1 MENDIQKLYDV
12 LSRDGYYTKSF
23 QEFTKQFE
31 DDSYKQKV
39 YDATSRDGLYTKSYE
54 EFISKYSLKK
64 KDVSEVSTSGLEPG
78 VSVSGETDD
87 IFKNDYLLGIREG
100 SIKKDS
106 GEIFNSGEVID
117 AAKEQGYS
125 QEDIDKMMIK
135 TSSDPTLSKE
145 VVKEPKV
152 EEVPSD
158 LEDRIYQGIYG
169 KALEQGDTSVPTI
182 EQWKENPDL
191 YTGMTSEEA
200 TEEALEMVTD
210 PERADQAVE
219 DIINTTIIPAL
230 KNVEHA
236 YDETFIG
243 DAIRTI
249 SMGNNKEL
257 KQLQI
262 DKKKEKIQADTTLT
276 EEQKENKIQE
286 LNSDGFVWA
295 SEPFVNLTG
304 YTPEE
309 TNEFAVGI
317 MSTVGDFMLTPGA
330 GLLGQAGKLVPK
342 VLTSK
347 ILLKTGKA
355 TQEVLTKL
363 FKMSPDVASKI
374 VQKQLPE
381 FLRRADIAG
390 TKFGTFNI
398 YKDFQQQ
405 VDEYGGVENI
415 DFSQSDEAFT
425 EGYGLG
431 VLLGT
436 VGSVSRALPRAAQAV
451 KEAGVKGVA
460 QRGVTDI
467 LSGISPD
474 KSVLIGRLGEG
485 LAFTTEVGAFG
496 LINATTP
503 TLKNPEG
510 ELTTESFLD
519 GSAEAFKTVIGFRA
533 AGIVRNLMT
542 PTTKDFKF
550 EYDFN
555 KSEKQKASDLVK
567 EIGFKVEEGNLN
579 PKEYLK
585 DVIAKKKAPISVIDR
600 VLQELSGMKSTLTRD
615 NILKKVFKVEVQAK
629 SDGTFDLNTYNKE
642 GNWLT
647 TRNVTN
653 VGEARESIESFN
665 QERLEAPQGAY
676 EPNVEVVM
684 NLDPIQD
691 IISPPTMQ
699 FKIPRIDESPIDSP
713 KPVLFNQPNPE
724 AAEISSSYIE
734 QRKDELGLV
743 KPEAE
748 KVESLDIENSKK
760 IADAY
765 DELVDN
771 PTEPAVKSAYDA
783 MAKETL
789 EQYASILD
797 KGYKIEIW
805 EGEGEPYK
813 NSSEMIADVRDNKHM
828 YIFGTE
834 AGFGE
839 GEITPE
845 KRAENAMLSETEY
858 KDVTGKTLLVN
869 DVFRFVHDFFGHTE
883 LGNGFG
889 PIGEENAWMV
899 HSRMYSPEAR
909 RAMTTETRGQNSWVN
924 FNKGLRRDDGSMP
937 KRGDADYIPLSQ
949 RPFAEQKMGLLPD
962 DVAFPEGAPVE
973 AQAPVEAELG
983 ELEFYRAGKT
993 DPKDLDPEMAKDFA
1007 KAVFLS
1013 KDKDFVQGWDKNK
1026 KYGEGDIKRIKI
1038 DIKNPF
1044 DTNNP
1049 DTWDAALKNKI
1060 FTRKQLETLRD
1071 RGEYLMEVDGV
1082 PEANYMQPTE
1092 ENNWLIIEQKGEAL
1106 KNAGYDSFYVYEKG
1120 ARNVGVFN
1128 KGVYSEVTE
1137 ASISEPTT
1145 DVLEIKIP
1153 ETRYNDP
1160 KEIERIGFETGGVAH
1175 IPTDFMLNF
1184 LHVGEKRVK
1193 QYTGEEIDLEIK
1205 GLKESLESGGVDVSK
1220 DIQYS
1225 PNRLEATRM
1234 IANSIRKDGFT
1245 GEENNI
1251 QKGPILLEIDSR
1263 GFARI
1268 GQGNHRLLA
1277 AKALGMDKVPV
1288 TVQFTG
1294 SYDNTPRVNKIK
1306 VISDSKIKEL
1316 ESIAKERN
1324 YHTKYASIWLTDLV
1338 KDNFIENN
1346 PVDLNKNLE
1355 GGYNLNE
1362 VISKITEAPTEVVP
1376 VEVKPSAS
1384 LPIQP
1389 TEADAKMIEDMKA
1402 QGLPPLEI
1410 VLGLQESYIK
1420 QLPEGQPPMN
1430 EVALRQKA
1438 ELILEGHENPEMTED
1453 YFDMAAEMSKGKK
1466 GNIYDVIN
1474 YLKKGV
1480 GRKLKKNFKPE
1491 GAMPRDAYT
1500 KDEFRVG
1507 AINKEIKQAEF
1518 NIRKLKKAVD
1528 KYNKANPDNKIT
1540 YNDLNEYLSSY
1551 KYGIDPASRKGEVRG
1566 DSPRFSMESDFLST
1580 SDVIVE
1586 KSFATKEARDEYL
1599 KGKDISKY
1607 DLKEKKLSEGTSR
1620 FYTYYRPEV
1629 LPDDIRIPLNKIRF
1643 HIDGMSNQL
1652 VEQGIVSEKLA
1663 LTISSNLGSYI
1674 HRTFDAF
1681 EKGSDRSYEWVR
1693 ENEPN
1698 NFKLA
1703 ANYFRRR
1710 VAPEVRKENPDLKGT
1725 ELNKAIIDRVET
1737 EMKLALSPDSKFN
1750 MLNQLEKQFK
1760 EGVNRSIL
1768 DGQKDVSA
1776 LKTRQFVPDDLR
1788 GYLGEVGNINNN
1800 YLESTLA
1807 IARILHN
1814 HQYQSSLKEMF
1825 SGKVFFD
1832 NAVDVPKDMLKG
1844 DEAPVQMET
1853 TNQDIVDPLA
1863 GMWTTPEMK
1872 EAFSGDYAQMSG
1884 IVSKALAGAIG
1895 IHKVTQTV
1903 MSYPSHA
1910 VNFFGNLGYLA
1921 ANDILTYKMKSTGK
1935 AMLESAKASW
1945 VTMGG
1950 EPSPELEGNYL
1961 EYVEMGIVGTSASAK
1976 DILKYVGD
1984 SQMITEN
1991 PELYGSLKTKESV
2004 KTLGD
2009 LAKYPGKGLEALAK
2023 LWGAEDDFFKIIG
2036 YEVAKDKRLDIYM
2049 RNGMSEVEAKRK
2061 IADEVKSEM
2070 PTFSRLPKAF
2080 RDVKG
2085 VRIVGTW
2092 LTYPVI
2098 SLYSQIGTFSN
2109 AVDLVRNG
2117 KKWNEPELEKQGR
2130 RKAATGMGF
2139 VGLASLL
2146 GASISAMFGEEDEE
2160 DYDNARFFVRDYQQD
2175 SDIFVSEAYGT
2186 RNSRGKIDGGKM
2198 VYYDFG
2204 ASNPYGST
2212 QKIMNIWLDRFESI
2226 DEISAEEE
2234 EKMLKEMFNQVGKNL
2249 EKSAKALGIDADP
2262 VTATVLEAL
2271 TGFDGY
2277 GKRLYE
2283 VEDKL
2288 LDKAGKGLS
2297 HILKRT
2303 MTPGSI
2309 RYAKKLTEA
2318 EDVKSESL
2326 AQATGVKRREVN
2338 LLDEMQYASFKFGS
2352 DFYQARKELRKK
2364 MRQVSKGE
2372 MTMDEY
2378 KSIAEEKSAFL
2389 KDRVAQMHAMYMG
2402 AQSLMLKGEDGIRS
2416 SDKQDIM
2423 DTNTALQRK
2432 MILEGGLSREVV
2444 KRFILPNDYYDIIS
2458 RVETE
2463 DSFDV
2468 LSKKRLKTLE
2478 KELGE

>member
-1 MENDIQKLYDV
+1 MNDKVLQDLYN
-12 LSRDGYYTKSF
+12 R
-23 QEFTKQFE
+23 
-31 DDSYKQKV
+31 
-39 YDATSRDGLYTKSYE
+39 A
-54 EFISKYSLKK
+54 ISKGYSKTIEDFSVLLNENETVFDDNFSYVTSKGYKKSKDDFASLVGVKK
-64 KDVSEVSTSGLEPG
+64 KDASEVSTSGLEPG

-106 GEIFNSGEVID
+106 GEIFNAGEVID

-145 VVKEPKV
+145 VVKEPEL

-200 TEEALEMVTD
+200 TEEAFEMMTD

-276 EEQKENKIQE
+276 EEQKENKIEE

-415 DFSQSDEAFT
+415 DFSQSEEAFT

-460 QRGVTDI
+460 QRGVTDV

-485 LAFTTEVGAFG
+485 LAFTTEVGTFG

-615 NILKKVFKVEVQAK
+615 NILNKVFKVEVQAK

-653 VGEARESIESFN
+653 VGEARESIEDFN
-665 QERLEAPQGAY
+665 QERLEAPQGTY

-734 QRKDELGLV
+734 QRKDELRLV

-828 YIFGTE
+828 YILGTE

-924 FNKGLRRDDGSMP
+924 FNKGLRREDGSMP

-1082 PEANYMQPTE
+1082 PEENYMQPTE

-1128 KGVYSEVTE
+1128 KGVYSEV
-1137 ASISEPTT
+1137 S
-1145 DVLEIKIP
+1145 
-1153 ETRYNDP
+1153 
-1160 KEIERIGFETGGVAH
+1160 
-1175 IPTDFMLNF
+1175 
-1184 LHVGEKRVK
+1184 
-1193 QYTGEEIDLEIK
+1193 Q
-1205 GLKESLESGGVDVSK
+1205 
-1220 DIQYS
+1220 
-1225 PNRLEATRM
+1225 
-1234 IANSIRKDGFT
+1234 
-1245 GEENNI
+1245 
-1251 QKGPILLEIDSR
+1251 
-1263 GFARI
+1263 
-1268 GQGNHRLLA
+1268 
-1277 AKALGMDKVPV
+1277 
-1288 TVQFTG
+1288 
-1294 SYDNTPRVNKIK
+1294 
-1306 VISDSKIKEL
+1306 
-1316 ESIAKERN
+1316 
-1324 YHTKYASIWLTDLV
+1324 
-1338 KDNFIENN
+1338 
-1346 PVDLNKNLE
+1346 
-1355 GGYNLNE
+1355 
-1362 VISKITEAPTEVVP
+1362 APAEVVP

-1420 QLPEGQPPMN
+1420 QLPESQPPMN

-1453 YFDMAAEMSKGKK
+1453 YFDMAAEMSKGKE

-1474 YLKKGV
+1474 YIKKEA

-1491 GAMPRDAYT
+1491 GLMPRDAYT
-1500 KDEFRVG
+1500 KNEFRVG
-1507 AINKEIKQAEF
+1507 AINKEVKQAEF
-1518 NIRKLKKAVD
+1518 NIRKLKKAVS
-1528 KYNKANPDNKIT
+1528 KHNKANPDNQIST
-1540 YNDLNEYLSSY
+1540 EFLNQYLSSY

-1566 DSPRFSMESDFLST
+1566 DSPRFSMESDFLSV
-1580 SDVIVE
+1580 SDVVIE
-1586 KSFATKEARDEYL
+1586 KIFATKEARDEYL

-1620 FYTYYRPEV
+1620 FYTYYKPEM
-1629 LPDDIRIPLNKIRF
+1629 LPGDIRIPLNKVRL
-1643 HIDGMSNQL
+1643 HIDKLSNIL
-1652 VEQGIVSEKLA
+1652 LEQGIVSEKLA
-1663 LTISSNLGSYI
+1663 LTISSNLGSYV
-1674 HRTFDAF
+1674 HRTFNAF
-1681 EKGSDRSYEWVR
+1681 EKGSGISYEWVR
-1693 ENEPN
+1693 KNKPN
-1698 NFKLA
+1698 DFKLA
-1703 ANYFRRR
+1703 VNWFRRK
-1710 VAPEVRKENPDLKGT
+1710 VAPEVRKENPDLKGAD
-1725 ELNKAIIDRVET
+1725 LNKAIIDRVET
-1737 EMKLALSPDSKFN
+1737 EMKLALSPDSDFN
-1750 MLNQLEKQFK
+1750 MLKGFEKEFK
-1760 EGVNRSIL
+1760 DGIKRSIL
-1768 DGQKDVSA
+1768 DAKKDVSA
-1776 LKTRQFVPDDLR
+1776 LKTRQFVPDDLK
-1788 GYLGEVGNINNN
+1788 GFLGEENDIYNN
-1800 YLESTLA
+1800 YIQTTLA
-1807 IARILHN
+1807 VARIYAN
-1814 HQYQSSLKEMF
+1814 HDFQEALKEMF

-1895 IHKVTQTV
+1895 IHKVTQTIL
-1903 MSYPSHA
+1903 SFPSHA

-1921 ANDILTYKMKSTGK
+1921 ANDVLTYKMKSTGK

-1945 VTMGG
+1945 VTLGG
-1950 EPSPELEGNYL
+1950 NPSPELEKNYL
-1961 EYVEMGIVGTSASAK
+1961 EYIEMGIVGTSASAK

-2049 RNGMSEVEAKRK
+2049 RNGMSETEAKRK

-2109 AVDLVRNG
+2109 AVDLLRNG
-2117 KKWNEPELEKQGR
+2117 NKWNEPELKKQGR
-2130 RKAATGMGF
+2130 RKAATNMGF
-2139 VGLASLL
+2139 ITLASLL
-2146 GASISAMFGEEDEE
+2146 GTSLSYMFGEEDEE
-2160 DYDNARFFVRDYQQD
+2160 DYDNARFFVRNHQEE
-2175 SDIFVSEAYGT
+2175 SDIHISKVYGT

-2204 ASNPYGST
+2204 ASNAYGST

-2234 EKMLKEMFNQVGKNL
+2234 EKMLKDMFNEVGKNL

-2288 LDKAGKGLS
+2288 LDKATKGLS

-2309 RYAKKLTEA
+2309 RYVKKLTEA
-2318 EDVKSESL
+2318 EDFKSELLSQL
-2326 AQATGVKRREVN
+2326 TGVKRREVN

-2352 DFYQARKELRKK
+2352 DLYRARKELRKK
-2364 MRQVSKGE
+2364 LRQASKGE

-2389 KDRVAQMHAMYMG
+2389 KNRVAQMHAMYMG
-2402 AQSLMLKGEDGIRS
+2402 AQSLMLKGDDGIRS
-2416 SDKQDIM
+2416 SDKQDMM
-2423 DTNTALQRK
+2423 DVNTALQRK

-2458 RVETE
+2458 RVETK
-2463 DSFDV
+2463 DSFEV
-2468 LSKKRLKTLE
+2468 QYENKIKKLIESEGKGIIKLDPSEFTIFD
-2478 KELGE
+2478 

>member
-200 TEEALEMVTD
+200 TEEAFEMTTD
-210 PERADQAVE
+210 PGRIGQAMK
-219 DIINTTIIPAL
+219 DIVVPAL

-243 DAIRTI
+243 DLIRTVGSSTNPVLRQMTI
-249 SMGNNKEL
+249 S
-257 KQLQI
+257 
-262 DKKKEKIQADTTLT
+262 KKIENISADENLT
-276 EEQKENKIQE
+276 EEDKSEKIKSLSE
-286 LNSDGFVWA
+286 LDAVWA
-295 SEPFVNLTG
+295 SEPFVNITD

-309 TNEFAVGI
+309 TNELVVGVL
-317 MSTVGDFMLTPGA
+317 STVMDFAATPQLGVGSGIAKVAGKILPSKTLLGA
-330 GLLGQAGKLVPK
+330 GKTTYDTLRGLGFGKQPAVNLVR
-342 VLTSK
+342 
-347 ILLKTGKA
+347 
-355 TQEVLTKL
+355 
-363 FKMSPDVASKI
+363 
-374 VQKQLPE
+374 KQLPE
-381 FLRRADIAG
+381 FARRLDIAG
-390 TKFGTFNI
+390 TQFGLFGVA
-398 YKDFQQQ
+398 KDFQQQ
-405 VDEYGGVENI
+405 VDEYGGLENI
-415 DFSQSDEAFT
+415 DFSQSAEAFT
-425 EGYGLG
+425 KDYTLGAGLG
-431 VLLGT
+431 LIGAA
-436 VGSVSRALPRAAQAV
+436 GRALPKSLAVGGEGVIAEKGLQQAL
-451 KEAGVKGVA
+451 KEAGA
-460 QRGVTDI
+460 SRSII
-467 LSGISPD
+467 LGT
-474 KSVLIGRLGEG
+474 LGEATALTG
-485 LAFTTEVGAFG
+485 EVAAFG
-496 LINATTP
+496 LINAKTP
-503 TLKNPEG
+503 TLENPEG
-510 ELTTESFLD
+510 ELTWESYTNGVTEAAKFIAGMRIAGGIKTLAQ
-519 GSAEAFKTVIGFRA
+519 GKPLFPTITEPKYTELNKAE
-533 AGIVRNLMT
+533 
-542 PTTKDFKF
+542 
-550 EYDFN
+550 
-555 KSEKQKASDLVK
+555 QK
-567 EIGFKVEEGNLN
+567 II
-579 PKEYLK
+579 K
-585 DVIAKKKAPISVIDR
+585 DVISEMNAKVKTGEITQENFDAYVRSVINEGR
-600 VLQELSGMKSTLTRD
+600 TPITVMEKVMQEMSGMKSDVSRPD
-615 NILKKVFKVEVQAK
+615 VLKKIAKIEVQSK
-629 SDGTFDLNTYNKE
+629 SDGTFDMNSYDSQ
-642 GNWLT
+642 GRWLT
-647 TRNVTN
+647 TRDVANI
-653 VGEARESIESFN
+653 GEARESIESFN

-924 FNKGLRRDDGSMP
+924 FNKGLRREDGSMP
-937 KRGDADYIPLSQ
+937 KRDDADYIPLSQ

-1049 DTWDAALKNKI
+1049 YTWDAALKNRI

-1137 ASISEPTT
+1137 AP
-1145 DVLEIKIP
+1145 
-1153 ETRYNDP
+1153 
-1160 KEIERIGFETGGVAH
+1160 A
-1175 IPTDFMLNF
+1175 
-1184 LHVGEKRVK
+1184 
-1193 QYTGEEIDLEIK
+1193 
-1205 GLKESLESGGVDVSK
+1205 
-1220 DIQYS
+1220 
-1225 PNRLEATRM
+1225 
-1234 IANSIRKDGFT
+1234 
-1245 GEENNI
+1245 
-1251 QKGPILLEIDSR
+1251 
-1263 GFARI
+1263 
-1268 GQGNHRLLA
+1268 
-1277 AKALGMDKVPV
+1277 
-1288 TVQFTG
+1288 
-1294 SYDNTPRVNKIK
+1294 
-1306 VISDSKIKEL
+1306 
-1316 ESIAKERN
+1316 
-1324 YHTKYASIWLTDLV
+1324 
-1338 KDNFIENN
+1338 
-1346 PVDLNKNLE
+1346 
-1355 GGYNLNE
+1355 
-1362 VISKITEAPTEVVP
+1362 EVVP

-1474 YLKKGV
+1474 YLKKEA

-1528 KYNKANPDNKIT
+1528 KYNKANPDNQIT

-2309 RYAKKLTEA
+2309 RYAKKLMDS

-2423 DTNTALQRK
+2423 DANTALQRK

>member
-1 MENDIQKLYDV
+1 MNDKVLQDLYN
-12 LSRDGYYTKSF
+12 R
-23 QEFTKQFE
+23 
-31 DDSYKQKV
+31 
-39 YDATSRDGLYTKSYE
+39 A
-54 EFISKYSLKK
+54 ISKGYSKTIEDFSVLLNENETVFDDNFSYVTSKGYKKSKDDFASLVGVKK

-106 GEIFNSGEVID
+106 GEIFNTGEVID

-158 LEDRIYQGIYG
+158 LEEKIYQGIYG

-200 TEEALEMVTD
+200 TEEAFEMMTD

-219 DIINTTIIPAL
+219 DIINTTIVPAL
-230 KNVEHA
+230 KNVEHS

-262 DKKKEKIQADTTLT
+262 EKKKEKIQADTTLT

-330 GLLGQAGKLVPK
+330 GLLGQAGKLIPK

-460 QRGVTDI
+460 QRGVTDV

-533 AGIVRNLMT
+533 AGIVRNLIT

-665 QERLEAPQGAY
+665 QERLEAPQGTY

-699 FKIPRIDESPIDSP
+699 FKIPRIDESPIDS
-713 KPVLFNQPNPE
+713 
-724 AAEISSSYIE
+724 
-734 QRKDELGLV
+734 
-743 KPEAE
+743 
-748 KVESLDIENSKK
+748 
-760 IADAY
+760 
-765 DELVDN
+765 
-771 PTEPAVKSAYDA
+771 
-783 MAKETL
+783 
-789 EQYASILD
+789 
-797 KGYKIEIW
+797 
-805 EGEGEPYK
+805 
-813 NSSEMIADVRDNKHM
+813 
-828 YIFGTE
+828 
-834 AGFGE
+834 
-839 GEITPE
+839 
-845 KRAENAMLSETEY
+845 
-858 KDVTGKTLLVN
+858 
-869 DVFRFVHDFFGHTE
+869 
-883 LGNGFG
+883 
-889 PIGEENAWMV
+889 
-899 HSRMYSPEAR
+899 
-909 RAMTTETRGQNSWVN
+909 
-924 FNKGLRRDDGSMP
+924 P

-1106 KNAGYDSFYVYEKG
+1106 KNAGYDSFYVYERG

-1137 ASISEPTT
+1137 APISEPTT
-1145 DVLEIKIP
+1145 DVPEIKIP
-1153 ETRYNDP
+1153 EARYNDP
-1160 KEIERIGFETGGVAH
+1160 KEIERVGFETGGVAH

-1205 GLKESLESGGVDVSK
+1205 QLKESLESGGVDLSK
-1220 DIQYS
+1220 DIQYL
-1225 PNRLEATRM
+1225 PNRLEAARM

-1245 GEENNI
+1245 GDENNI
-1251 QKGPILLEIDSR
+1251 QKGPILLEIDSK

-1346 PVDLNKNLE
+1346 PIDLNKNLE

-1362 VISKITEAPTEVVP
+1362 VISKITEAPAEVVP

-1528 KYNKANPDNKIT
+1528 KYNKANPDNQIT

-1693 ENEPN
+1693 KNEPN

-1710 VAPEVRKENPDLKGT
+1710 VAPEVRKENPELKGAD
-1725 ELNKAIIDRVET
+1725 LNKAIIDRVET

-1760 EGVNRSIL
+1760 EGVKRSIL

-1814 HQYQSSLKEMF
+1814 HQYQAALKEMF

-1863 GMWTTPEMK
+1863 GMWTTPDMK

-1895 IHKVTQTV
+1895 IHKVTQTI

-1921 ANDILTYKMKSTGK
+1921 ANDVFTYKMKSTGK

-1950 EPSPELEGNYL
+1950 EPSPELEKNYL

-2234 EKMLKEMFNQVGKNL
+2234 EKMLKDMFNEVGKNL

-2262 VTATVLEAL
+2262 VTSTVLEAL

-2288 LDKAGKGLS
+2288 LDKATKGLS

-2309 RYAKKLTEA
+2309 RYVKKLTEA
-2318 EDVKSESL
+2318 EDFKSELLSQL
-2326 AQATGVKRREVN
+2326 TGVKRREVN
-2338 LLDEMQYASFKFGS
+2338 LIDEMQYASFKFGS

-2402 AQSLMLKGEDGIRS
+2402 AQSLMLKGDDGIRS

-2423 DTNTALQRK
+2423 DVNTALQRK

>member
-39 YDATSRDGLYTKSYE
+39 YDVTSRDGLYTKSYE
-54 EFISKYSLKK
+54 EFISKYSFKK

-106 GEIFNSGEVID
+106 GEIFNAGEVID

-145 VVKEPKV
+145 VVKEPEL

-158 LEDRIYQGIYG
+158 LEEKIYQGIYG

-200 TEEALEMVTD
+200 TEEALEMMTD
-210 PERADQAVE
+210 PGRIGQAMK
-219 DIINTTIIPAL
+219 DIVVPAL
-230 KNVEHA
+230 KNVEYA

-243 DAIRTI
+243 DLIRTVGSSTNPVLRQMTLSKKIENI
-249 SMGNNKEL
+249 S
-257 KQLQI
+257 
-262 DKKKEKIQADTTLT
+262 ADENLT
-276 EEQKENKIQE
+276 EEDKSEKIKNLSE
-286 LNSDGFVWA
+286 LDAVWA
-295 SEPFVNLTG
+295 SEPFVNITD

-309 TNEFAVGI
+309 TNELVVGVL
-317 MSTVGDFMLTPGA
+317 STVMDFAATPQLGVGSGIAKVAGKILPSKTLLGA
-330 GLLGQAGKLVPK
+330 GKTTYDTLRGLGFGKQPAINLVR
-342 VLTSK
+342 
-347 ILLKTGKA
+347 
-355 TQEVLTKL
+355 
-363 FKMSPDVASKI
+363 
-374 VQKQLPE
+374 KQLPE
-381 FLRRADIAG
+381 FARRLDIAG
-390 TKFGTFNI
+390 TQFGLFGVA
-398 YKDFQQQ
+398 KDFQQQ
-405 VDEYGGVENI
+405 VDEYGGLENI
-415 DFSQSDEAFT
+415 DFSQSAEAFT
-425 EGYGLG
+425 KDYRLGAGLG
-431 VLLGT
+431 LIGAA
-436 VGSVSRALPRAAQAV
+436 GRALPKSLAVGGEGVIAEKGLQQAL
-451 KEAGVKGVA
+451 KEAGASRSV
-460 QRGVTDI
+460 I
-467 LSGISPD
+467 LGT
-474 KSVLIGRLGEG
+474 LGEATALTG
-485 LAFTTEVGAFG
+485 EVAAFG
-496 LINATTP
+496 LINAKTP
-503 TLKNPEG
+503 TLENPEG
-510 ELTTESFLD
+510 ELTWESYTNGVTEAAKFIAGMRIAGGIKTLAQ
-519 GSAEAFKTVIGFRA
+519 GKPLFPTITEPKYTELNKAEQKIIKDIVSEMNAKVKTGEITQENFDA
-533 AGIVRNLMT
+533 YVR
-542 PTTKDFKF
+542 
-550 EYDFN
+550 
-555 KSEKQKASDLVK
+555 
-567 EIGFKVEEGNLN
+567 
-579 PKEYLK
+579 
-585 DVIAKKKAPISVIDR
+585 SVINEGR
-600 VLQELSGMKSTLTRD
+600 TPITVMEKVMQEMSGMKSDVARPD
-615 NILKKVFKVEVQAK
+615 VLKKIAKIEVQSK
-629 SDGTFDLNTYNKE
+629 SDGTFDMNSYDSQ
-642 GNWLT
+642 GRWLT
-647 TRNVTN
+647 TRDIANI
-653 VGEARESIESFN
+653 GEARESIESFN
-665 QERLEAPQGAY
+665 QERLEAPQGTY

-684 NLDPIQD
+684 NLDPIQE
-691 IISPPTMQ
+691 IISPARIE

-734 QRKDELGLV
+734 QRKDELELV

-748 KVESLDIENSKK
+748 KVESLDIENSKR

-771 PTEPAVKSAYDA
+771 PTDPAVKSAYDA

-813 NSSEMIADVRDNKHM
+813 NSAEMIADVRDNKHM

-845 KRAENAMLSETEY
+845 KRAENAMLAETEY

-924 FNKGLRRDDGSMP
+924 FNKELRRDDGSIP
-937 KRGDADYIPLSQ
+937 KRGDVDYIPLSQ

-962 DVAFPEGAPVE
+962 DVAFPEGAPVK

-1026 KYGEGDIKRIKI
+1026 KYGEGDIKRIKV

-1137 ASISEPTT
+1137 
-1145 DVLEIKIP
+1145 
-1153 ETRYNDP
+1153 
-1160 KEIERIGFETGGVAH
+1160 
-1175 IPTDFMLNF
+1175 
-1184 LHVGEKRVK
+1184 
-1193 QYTGEEIDLEIK
+1193 
-1205 GLKESLESGGVDVSK
+1205 
-1220 DIQYS
+1220 
-1225 PNRLEATRM
+1225 
-1234 IANSIRKDGFT
+1234 
-1245 GEENNI
+1245 
-1251 QKGPILLEIDSR
+1251 
-1263 GFARI
+1263 
-1268 GQGNHRLLA
+1268 
-1277 AKALGMDKVPV
+1277 VP
-1288 TVQFTG
+1288 
-1294 SYDNTPRVNKIK
+1294 
-1306 VISDSKIKEL
+1306 
-1316 ESIAKERN
+1316 A
-1324 YHTKYASIWLTDLV
+1324 
-1338 KDNFIENN
+1338 
-1346 PVDLNKNLE
+1346 
-1355 GGYNLNE
+1355 
-1362 VISKITEAPTEVVP
+1362 EVVP

-1474 YLKKGV
+1474 YLKKEA

-1491 GAMPRDAYT
+1491 GLMPRDAYT
-1500 KDEFRVG
+1500 KNEFRVG
-1507 AINKEIKQAEF
+1507 AINKEVKQAEF

-1528 KYNKANPDNKIT
+1528 KHNKANPDNQIT
-1540 YNDLNEYLSSY
+1540 TEFLNQYLSSY

-1566 DSPRFSMESDFLST
+1566 DSPRFSMESDFLYV
-1580 SDVIVE
+1580 SDVVIE
-1586 KSFATKEARDEYL
+1586 KIFATKEARDEYL

-1620 FYTYYRPEV
+1620 FYTYYKPEM
-1629 LPDDIRIPLNKIRF
+1629 LPDDIRIPLNKMRL
-1643 HIDGMSNQL
+1643 HIDKLSNIL
-1652 VEQGIVSEKLA
+1652 LEQGVVSEKLA
-1663 LTISSNLGSYI
+1663 LTISNNLGSYV
-1674 HRTFDAF
+1674 HRTFNAF
-1681 EKGSDRSYEWVR
+1681 EKGSGISYESVR
-1693 ENEPN
+1693 KNKPN
-1698 NFKLA
+1698 DFKLA
-1703 ANYFRRR
+1703 VNWFRRK
-1710 VAPEVRKENPDLKGT
+1710 VAPEVRKENPDLKGAD
-1725 ELNKAIIDRVET
+1725 LNKAIIDRVET
-1737 EMKLALSPDSKFN
+1737 EMKLALSPDSDFN
-1750 MLNQLEKQFK
+1750 MLKGFEKEFK
-1760 EGVNRSIL
+1760 DGIKRSIL
-1768 DGQKDVSA
+1768 DAKKDVSA
-1776 LKTRQFVPDDLR
+1776 LKTRQFVPDDLK
-1788 GYLGEVGNINNN
+1788 GFLGEENDIYNN
-1800 YLESTLA
+1800 YIQTTLA
-1807 IARILHN
+1807 VARIYAN
-1814 HQYQSSLKEMF
+1814 HDFQEALKEMF

-1895 IHKVTQTV
+1895 IHKVTQTIL
-1903 MSYPSHA
+1903 SFPSHA

-1921 ANDILTYKMKSTGK
+1921 ANDVLTYKMKSTGK

-1945 VTMGG
+1945 VTLGG
-1950 EPSPELEGNYL
+1950 KPSPELEKNYL

-1976 DILKYVGD
+1976 DILKYIGD

-2049 RNGMSEVEAKRK
+2049 RNGMSETEAKRK

-2070 PTFSRLPKAF
+2070 PTFSRLPKVF
-2080 RDVKG
+2080 RDVKS
-2085 VRIVGTW
+2085 VRVVGTW

-2098 SLYSQIGTFSN
+2098 ALYSQIGTFSN
-2109 AVDLVRNG
+2109 AVDLLRNG
-2117 KKWNEPELEKQGR
+2117 NKWNEPELKKQGR
-2130 RKAATGMGF
+2130 RKAATNMGF
-2139 VGLASLL
+2139 IALASLL
-2146 GASISAMFGEEDEE
+2146 GTSLSYMFGEEDEE
-2160 DYDNARFFVRDYQQD
+2160 DYDNARFFVRNHQEE
-2175 SDIFVSEAYGT
+2175 SDIHISKVYGT

-2204 ASNPYGST
+2204 ASNAYGST

-2234 EKMLKEMFNQVGKNL
+2234 EKMLKEMFNEVGKNL

-2288 LDKAGKGLS
+2288 LDKALKGLS

-2309 RYAKKLTEA
+2309 KYVKKLTEA
-2318 EDVKSESL
+2318 EDFKSELLSQL
-2326 AQATGVKRREVN
+2326 TGIKRREVN

-2352 DFYQARKELRKK
+2352 DLYRARKELRKK

-2416 SDKQDIM
+2416 SDKQDMM
-2423 DTNTALQRK
+2423 DVNTALQRK

-2458 RVETE
+2458 RVETK
-2463 DSFDV
+2463 DSFEV
-2468 LSKKRLKTLE
+2468 QYENKIKKLIESEGKGIIKLDPSEFTIFD
-2478 KELGE
+2478 

>member
-1 MENDIQKLYDV
+1 MNDKVLQDLYNRAVSKGYSKTIEDFSVLLNENETVFNDNFSYVTSK
-12 LSRDGYYTKSF
+12 GYKKS
-23 QEFTKQFE
+23 K
-31 DDSYKQKV
+31 DDF
-39 YDATSRDGLYTKSYE
+39 A
-54 EFISKYSLKK
+54 SLVGVKK
-64 KDVSEVSTSGLEPG
+64 KDASEVSTSGLEPG

-106 GEIFNSGEVID
+106 GEIFNAGEVID

-145 VVKEPKV
+145 VVKEPEL

-158 LEDRIYQGIYG
+158 LEEKIYQGIYG

-200 TEEALEMVTD
+200 TEEALGLVSS
-210 PERADQAVE
+210 AA
-219 DIINTTIIPAL
+219 

-243 DAIRTI
+243 DLIRTVGSSTNPVLRQMTLSKKIENI
-249 SMGNNKEL
+249 S
-257 KQLQI
+257 
-262 DKKKEKIQADTTLT
+262 ADENLT
-276 EEQKENKIQE
+276 EEDKSEKIKN
-286 LNSDGFVWA
+286 LSTFDAVWA
-295 SEPFVNLTG
+295 SEPFVNITD

-309 TNEFAVGI
+309 TNELVVGVL
-317 MSTVGDFMLTPGA
+317 STVMDFAATPQLGVGSGIAKVAGKILPSKTLLGA
-330 GLLGQAGKLVPK
+330 GKTTYDTLRGLGFGKQPAINLVR
-342 VLTSK
+342 
-347 ILLKTGKA
+347 
-355 TQEVLTKL
+355 
-363 FKMSPDVASKI
+363 
-374 VQKQLPE
+374 KQLPE
-381 FLRRADIAG
+381 FARRLDIAG
-390 TKFGTFNI
+390 TQFGLFGVA
-398 YKDFQQQ
+398 KDFQQQ
-405 VDEYGGVENI
+405 VDEYGGLENI
-415 DFSQSDEAFT
+415 DFSQSAEAFT
-425 EGYGLG
+425 KDYRLGAGLG
-431 VLLGT
+431 LIGAA
-436 VGSVSRALPRAAQAV
+436 GRALPKSLAVGGEGVIAEKGLQQAL
-451 KEAGVKGVA
+451 KEAGA
-460 QRGVTDI
+460 SRSII
-467 LSGISPD
+467 LGT
-474 KSVLIGRLGEG
+474 LGEATALTG
-485 LAFTTEVGAFG
+485 EVAAFG
-496 LINATTP
+496 LINAKTP
-503 TLKNPEG
+503 TLENPEG
-510 ELTTESFLD
+510 ELTWESYTNGVTEAAKFIAGMRIAGGIKTLAQ
-519 GSAEAFKTVIGFRA
+519 GKPLFPTITEPKYTELNKAE
-533 AGIVRNLMT
+533 
-542 PTTKDFKF
+542 
-550 EYDFN
+550 
-555 KSEKQKASDLVK
+555 QK
-567 EIGFKVEEGNLN
+567 II
-579 PKEYLK
+579 K
-585 DVIAKKKAPISVIDR
+585 DVISEMEAKVKTGEITQENFDAYVSSVINEGR
-600 VLQELSGMKSTLTRD
+600 TPITVMEKLMQEMSGMKSDVARPD
-615 NILKKVFKVEVQAK
+615 VLKKIAKIEVQSK
-629 SDGTFDLNTYNKE
+629 SDGTFDMNSYDSQ
-642 GNWLT
+642 GRWLT
-647 TRNVTN
+647 TRDVANI
-653 VGEARESIESFN
+653 GEARESIEDFN
-665 QERLEAPQGAY
+665 QERLEAPQGTY

-684 NLDPIQD
+684 NLDPIQE
-691 IISPPTMQ
+691 IISPTRME

-748 KVESLDIENSKK
+748 KVESLDIENSKR

-813 NSSEMIADVRDNKHM
+813 NSAEMIADVRDNKHM
-828 YIFGTE
+828 YIFSAE

-845 KRAENAMLSETEY
+845 KRAENAMLAETEY

-937 KRGDADYIPLSQ
+937 KRGDADYIPLAQ

-962 DVAFPEGAPVE
+962 DVAFPEGAPVK

-1049 DTWDAALKNKI
+1049 DTWDAALKNRI

-1071 RGEYLMEVDGV
+1071 RGEYLMEIDGV

-1092 ENNWLIIEQKGEAL
+1092 KDNWLIIEQKGEAL
-1106 KNAGYDSFYVYEKG
+1106 KNAGYDSFYVYERG

-1137 ASISEPTT
+1137 AP
-1145 DVLEIKIP
+1145 
-1153 ETRYNDP
+1153 
-1160 KEIERIGFETGGVAH
+1160 A
-1175 IPTDFMLNF
+1175 
-1184 LHVGEKRVK
+1184 
-1193 QYTGEEIDLEIK
+1193 
-1205 GLKESLESGGVDVSK
+1205 
-1220 DIQYS
+1220 
-1225 PNRLEATRM
+1225 
-1234 IANSIRKDGFT
+1234 
-1245 GEENNI
+1245 
-1251 QKGPILLEIDSR
+1251 
-1263 GFARI
+1263 
-1268 GQGNHRLLA
+1268 
-1277 AKALGMDKVPV
+1277 
-1288 TVQFTG
+1288 
-1294 SYDNTPRVNKIK
+1294 
-1306 VISDSKIKEL
+1306 
-1316 ESIAKERN
+1316 
-1324 YHTKYASIWLTDLV
+1324 
-1338 KDNFIENN
+1338 
-1346 PVDLNKNLE
+1346 
-1355 GGYNLNE
+1355 
-1362 VISKITEAPTEVVP
+1362 EVVP

-1474 YLKKGV
+1474 YIKKEA

-1528 KYNKANPDNKIT
+1528 KYNKANPDNQIT

-1710 VAPEVRKENPDLKGT
+1710 VAPEVRKENPDLKGA

-1814 HQYQSSLKEMF
+1814 HQYQASLKEMF

-1832 NAVDVPKDMLKG
+1832 NAVDVPKDMLRG

-1921 ANDILTYKMKSTGK
+1921 ANDVFTYKMKSTGK
-1935 AMLESAKASW
+1935 AMLKSAKASW

-1950 EPSPELEGNYL
+1950 KPSPELEKNYL

-2117 KKWNEPELEKQGR
+2117 KKWNEPELKKQGR
-2130 RKAATGMGF
+2130 RKAATNMGF
-2139 VGLASLL
+2139 IALASLL
-2146 GASISAMFGEEDEE
+2146 GTSLSYMFGEEDEE

-2204 ASNPYGST
+2204 ASNAYGST
-2212 QKIMNIWLDRFESI
+2212 QKIMNIWLNRFESI

-2234 EKMLKEMFNQVGKNL
+2234 EKMLKDMFNEVGKNL
-2249 EKSAKALGIDADP
+2249 EKNAKALGIDADP
-2262 VTATVLEAL
+2262 VTSTVLEAL

-2288 LDKAGKGLS
+2288 LDKATKGLS

-2309 RYAKKLTEA
+2309 RYTKKLMEA
-2318 EDVKSESL
+2318 EDVKSEAL

-2352 DFYQARKELRKK
+2352 DFYQARKELKK
-2364 MRQVSKGE
+2364 KRTQVSKGE

-2402 AQSLMLKGEDGIRS
+2402 AQSLMLKGDDGIRS

-2423 DTNTALQRK
+2423 DANTALQRK

-2458 RVETE
+2458 RVETK